1 MGTYKGGGGR
11 WGRMRERGFCF
22 VWNCMI
28 FLMLQFELELDYF
41 SNFINIGPSFLANQ
55 LIFFSIEM

>member
-1 MGTYKGGGGR
+1 
-11 WGRMRERGFCF
+11 MRERGFCF

-28 FLMLQFELELDYF
+28 FLMLQFEGELDYF
-41 SNFINIGPSFLANQ
+41 SNFFYIGPGFLASQ